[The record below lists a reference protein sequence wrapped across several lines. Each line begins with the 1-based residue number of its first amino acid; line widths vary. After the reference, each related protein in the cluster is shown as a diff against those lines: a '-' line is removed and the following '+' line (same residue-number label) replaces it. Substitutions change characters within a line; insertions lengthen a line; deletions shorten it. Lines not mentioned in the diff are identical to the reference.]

1 MPSIRL
7 GCRSPRPRRS
17 GRSATSPASRS
28 KMLAASERHRDRA
41 MAGWQGVKALEELFG
56 YEPGGSD
63 SAVPARRDGGR
74 RRRDAHRDGIDTQG
88 HTARSGRRL
97 QTSRATSCATD
108 PASTGGRL
116 RTPAARDLPRRS
128 RREPDVHG
136 ALGGGDPTKIL
147 HTFGVEQ
154 PESPGLWGLPVDNE
168 PVRDRPGLRRSRRAG
183 RRGGTPGPGGA
194 LGRVRGLWRLRGH
207 LHAPGDVYRAVSM
220 GGGGYG
226 DPLDRDPL
234 LVARDVERSASSR
247 VNGPSGSGALC

>member
-17 GRSATSPASRS
+17 GRSGTSPASRS
-28 KMLAASERHRDRA
+28 RCCAASERHRDRA

-74 RRRDAHRDGIDTQG
+74 RRRGCPPRRYRHRG

-97 QTSRATSCATD
+97 QTSRATSCATRSCTT
-108 PASTGGRL
+108 STGGRL

-128 RREPDVHG
+128 PREPDVHG
-136 ALGGGDPTKIL
+136 ALGGGDPDGRSSTPSEWSNPSRRGSGLPSTTNQFAIVRDSDVL
-147 HTFGVEQ
+147 VGLAGEYPRSWRSSRASSRPMAPTRSPPCAGETSTVRFRWAAACRTRSTVTRCW
-154 PESPGLWGLPVDNE
+154 SPGT
-168 PVRDRPGLRRSRRAG
+168 SSA
-183 RRGGTPGPGGA
+183 
-194 LGRVRGLWRLRGH
+194 
-207 LHAPGDVYRAVSM
+207 
-220 GGGGYG
+220 
-226 DPLDRDPL
+226 
-234 LVARDVERSASSR
+234 ASSR